1 MFPSVLLERLILV
14 FAWCILP
21 LVYGVELAGL
31 LEDPTFSM
39 GMISRFT
46 RGTMDLT
53 YLVQNFVEAGQF
65 ISGAFRGRL
74 LLTWPRASESDV
86 YHRALRAVFFISALV
101 FAASWLPIFIPDFGC
116 TWVAGAAPG

>member
-1 MFPSVLLERLILV
+1 MFPLVLLGRFVLV
-14 FAWCILP
+14 FTWCILP

-39 GMISRFT
+39 GMISRFA

-65 ISGAFRGRL
+65 ISGAFGGRL
-74 LLTWPRASESDV
+74 LVWPRDFESSI
-86 YHRALRAVFFISALV
+86 YCRALHVVFFIPAFV
-101 FAASWLPIFIPDFGC
+101 IV
-116 TWVAGAAPG
+116 VAP

>member
-1 MFPSVLLERLILV
+1 MFPRVLLGGLVLV
-14 FAWCILP
+14 FTWCILP

-65 ISGAFRGRL
+65 IPGAFRGRL
-74 LLTWPRASESDV
+74 LLTWPRAFESGI
-86 YHRALRAVFFISALV
+86 YCRALRDVFFIPAFV
-101 FAASWLPIFIPDFGC
+101 II
-116 TWVAGAAPG
+116 VAP

>member
-1 MFPSVLLERLILV
+1 MFPRVLLGRFVLV
-14 FAWCILP
+14 FTWCILP

-31 LEDPTFSM
+31 LEDPTFSV

-65 ISGAFRGRL
+65 IPGAFRGW
-74 LLTWPRASESDV
+74 LLTWPRAFESGI
-86 YHRALRAVFFISALV
+86 YCRALRVFF
-101 FAASWLPIFIPDFGC
+101 FIPAFVIA
-116 TWVAGAAPG
+116 VAP